1 MPKPTSSTDE
11 TVSAGSSLQ
20 EANIPGMQNFCYDVL
35 MYFLVVVFFCFFFV
49 FCFFKPTNNGK

>member
-35 MYFLVVVFFCFFFV
+35 MYFLVVVFVFFLFV
-49 FCFFKPTNNGK
+49 LFFKPTNNGK